1 MRQFSAVLFDFDGT
15 LAYTAADVWDSV
27 RYGFSRFGL
36 ELPDA
41 YARDDRNLAKPVE
54 VMVSELY
61 PQVGDDVGTAVNQAV
76 SDHYRNL
83 SAYTNTVLYPG
94 IQNTL
99 ALLKENGIPVGILS
113 NKGHLSLGRILKM
126 KGWLHYF
133 TSYCGTLDT
142 DTRRKAGRLESY
154 SKNFD
159 LTNSVYIGDSASDV
173 YAARENGLQT
183 IGVLYG
189 DGDSENLISSQPDV
203 VLASSEALYRYFKE
217 GN

>member
-1 MRQFSAVLFDFDGT
+1 MRRFSAVLFDFDGT
-15 LAYTAADVWDSV
+15 LADTAADVWDSV
-27 RYGFSRFGL
+27 RYGFSQLGL

-41 YARDDRNLAKPVE
+41 YAHDDRNLAKLVE

-61 PQVGDDVGTAVNQAV
+61 PQVSDDVKTAVSQAV
-76 SDHYRNL
+76 SDHYRNI
-83 SAYTNTVLYPG
+83 STYTNTVFYPG
-94 IQNTL
+94 IEN
-99 ALLKENGIPVGILS
+99 ALELLQKNGIPVGILS

-133 TSYCGTLDT
+133 TSYCGTSDT
-142 DTRRKAGRLESY
+142 DDSPKTERLASY

-159 LTNSVYIGDSASDV
+159 LTNSVYIGDSASDI
-173 YAARENGLQT
+173 YAARANGLPT

-189 DGDSENLISSQPDV
+189 DGDSEDLIGSRPDV